1 MKKISFDFDNTI
13 VMSYMDYVDDKP
25 VPVFQSYNDKIIKKI
40 KKNIEE
46 GNEVYIV
53 TARTKELE
61 KHFPDQTVD
70 YHLEKLGLKEYFW
83 PDRVYYTDT
92 GPKYELLQKLGVEK
106 HYDDALEEH
115 FDAIDGNYEVI
126 QPLDDFK
133 DSESVGKVG
142 IFDQEGHILIL
153 QRSDKGNLW
162 DLPGGHLKHVE
173 IARGPEGY
181 EDGTDREVFEET
193 GLLLPFLKEIMV
205 YDFHWRGI
213 THKIYMYLSQI
224 DVITPHVRL
233 DLQDHVE
240 NIDYKWVKLD
250 GLEEYMGQATTNL
263 RKMYDELSVKDEIF
277 EQNEAY
283 QLKMKRN
290 HRNKKKKLL
299 GLGKNKHFGG
309 GKGHKRAD
317 YSRPKS
323 APPGFEA
330 IGEEK
335 TVKKTLKIR
344 KK

>member
-1 MKKISFDFDNTI
+1 MVILSISR
-13 VMSYMDYVDDKP
+13 S
-25 VPVFQSYNDKIIKKI
+25 
-40 KKNIEE
+40 
-46 GNEVYIV
+46 
-53 TARTKELE
+53 
-61 KHFPDQTVD
+61 
-70 YHLEKLGLKEYFW
+70 
-83 PDRVYYTDT
+83 
-92 GPKYELLQKLGVEK
+92 
-106 HYDDALEEH
+106 
-115 FDAIDGNYEVI
+115 
-126 QPLDDFK
+126 
-133 DSESVGKVG
+133 
-142 IFDQEGHILIL
+142 QEC
-153 QRSDKGNLW
+153 
-162 DLPGGHLKHVE
+162 
-173 IARGPEGY
+173 PEGY

-309 GKGHKRAD
+309 GKGHKERIIAVLSLLHRD
-317 YSRPKS
+317 LELSERKNSQKNTKNKEKMMNLDDILPLLS
-323 APPGFEA
+323 HEA
-330 IGEEK
+330 EEFALK
-335 TVKKTLKIR
+335 VEAFCKDTDGNFLQPVRLNHKEDRFYWCILQKKIYFDQWKL
-344 KK
+344 